1 MVLTQAAMQAFE
13 GAFSAP
19 QPLVINRD
27 GVSPVIVV
35 CEHASCFIPP
45 ALNSLG
51 LDADSL
57 KSHIAWDP
65 GAFAVAEGISNRL
78 DAVLVASQ
86 VSRLV
91 YDCNRPPDA
100 EGAVPAKSEV
110 FDIPGNQNLGQA
122 ERDIRIA
129 QVYEPFRASL
139 AAVIAA
145 APPPAVIVT
154 IHSFTPVYD
163 GKARDVELGI
173 LHDSDARLADAMLAN
188 THWHTTL
195 DVRRNQPYGPDDG
208 VTHTLRENAVRA
220 GLHNVMIEIRNDL
233 ITTPREQ
240 DAMAATLSGWI
251 ISALRELGIAIPG
264 EEA

>member
-1 MVLTQAAMQAFE
+1 MTQAAVQAFE
-13 GAFSAP
+13 GAFTAP
-19 QPLVINRD
+19 APLVVNRD
-27 GVSPVIVV
+27 GISPVIVV
-35 CEHASCFIPP
+35 CEHASCFIPSE
-45 ALNSLG
+45 LNSLG
-51 LDADSL
+51 LDAESL

-65 GAFAVAEGISNRL
+65 GALAVAEGISNRL

-91 YDCNRPPDA
+91 YDCNRPPGA
-100 EGAVPAKSEV
+100 QGAVPARSEI

-122 ERDIRIA
+122 ERNARISL
-129 QVYEPFRASL
+129 VYEPFLANLAS
-139 AAVIAA
+139 VIAA
-145 APPPAVIVT
+145 ADSPAVIVT
-154 IHSFTPVYD
+154 IHSFTPIYN

-173 LHDSDARLADAMLAN
+173 LHDSDTRLADAMLMN
-188 THWHTTL
+188 THWHTAL
-195 DVRRNQPYGPDDG
+195 DVRRNEPYGPEDG
-208 VTHTLRENAVRA
+208 VTHTLRENAVAA

-251 ISALRELGIAIPG
+251 VSGLRELGVAIPG

>member
-1 MVLTQAAMQAFE
+1 MTLAAMQGFE
-13 GAFSAP
+13 GAFTAP
-19 QPLVINRD
+19 APLVVNRD

-45 ALNSLG
+45 ELNSLG
-51 LDADSL
+51 LDAGDL

-65 GAFAVAEGISNRL
+65 GAMAVAEGISARL

-91 YDCNRPPDA
+91 YDCNRPPSSD
-100 EGAVPAKSEV
+100 GAVPEKSEI
-110 FDIPGNQNLGQA
+110 FDIPGNQGLSPA
-122 ERDIRIA
+122 ERDIRA
-129 QVYEPFRASL
+129 ALVYEPFRTSL
-139 AAVIAA
+139 EAVVAA
-145 APPPAVIVT
+145 ANHPSIIVT
-154 IHSFTPVYD
+154 IHSFTPVYN
-163 GKARDVELGI
+163 GKAREVELGI
-173 LHDSDARLADAMLAN
+173 LYDQDSRLADAMLMN
-188 THWHTTL
+188 THWHTVL
-195 DVRRNQPYGPDDG
+195 DVRRNEPYGPEDG
-208 VTHTLRENAVRA
+208 VTHTLRENAIGR

-251 ISALRELGIAIPG
+251 TSGLRELGVAIPG

>member
-1 MVLTQAAMQAFE
+1 MTQAARQAFE
-13 GAFSAP
+13 GAFTAP
-19 QPLVINRD
+19 APLVVNRD

-45 ALNSLG
+45 ELNSLG
-51 LDADSL
+51 LDAGIL

-65 GAFAVAEGISNRL
+65 GALAVAEGISNRL

-100 EGAVPAKSEV
+100 AAAVPEKSEI
-110 FDIPGNQNLGQA
+110 FDIPGNQELGQA
-122 ERDIRIA
+122 QRHSRIA
-129 QVYEPFRASL
+129 LVYEPFRASL
-139 AAVIAA
+139 AGIIAA
-145 APPPAVIVT
+145 ADSPAIIVT
-154 IHSFTPVYD
+154 VHSFTPIYN

-173 LHDSDARLADAMLAN
+173 LHDSDTRLADAMLAN
-188 THWHTTL
+188 THWHTAL
-195 DVRRNQPYGPDDG
+195 DVRRNEPYGPDDG
-208 VTHTLRENAVRA
+208 VTHTLRENAVPA

-251 ISALRELGIAIPG
+251 ISGLRELGVATPG

>member
-1 MVLTQAAMQAFE
+1 MTQAAMQALE
-13 GAFSAP
+13 GAFTAP
-19 QPLVINRD
+19 APLVVNRD

-45 ALNSLG
+45 ELNSLG
-51 LDADSL
+51 LDAETL
-57 KSHIAWDP
+57 NSHIAWDP
-65 GAFAVAEGISNRL
+65 GAFAVAEGISKRL

-91 YDCNRPPDA
+91 YDCNRPPGAD
-100 EGAVPAKSEV
+100 GAVPARSEI
-110 FDIPGNQNLGQA
+110 FDIPGNRNLGQA

-139 AAVIAA
+139 ASIIAA
-145 APPPAVIVT
+145 ANSPAVIVT
-154 IHSFTPVYD
+154 IHSFTPIYN
-163 GKARDVELGI
+163 GKAREVELGI
-173 LHDSDARLADAMLAN
+173 LHDTDSRLADAMLGN

-195 DVRRNQPYGPDDG
+195 DVRRNEPYGPEDG

-233 ITTPREQ
+233 ITTPREH

-251 ISALRELGIAIPG
+251 ISGLRELGIAIPG